1 MSAALRRPTAVL
13 ACVAAT
19 LSATACGPLPGDRT
33 RPGILGR
40 ALEATAP
47 AAEDVVPTD

>member
-1 MSAALRRPTAVL
+1 MSAALRRPAAVL

-19 LSATACGPLPGDRT
+19 LSATACGPLPGERA

-40 ALEATAP
+40 ALAATAS
-47 AAEDVVPTD
+47 AAEDVVLTD